1 MSGSVTHE
9 SGKGT
14 THGGGGGTFGTTDES
29 NTSTQIS
36 KILAWAETQIKSTA
50 WSGRCQA
57 FVARAYQA
65 GTGNIAS
72 ASSAKLARELWM
84 KKGTANDL
92 KPPAGAAVYF
102 TGTPVNGILYGHVA
116 LSAGDGLIYDP
127 VDHVYK
133 SYLTKNMHNGYL
145 GWGWNGGTR
154 PTGASEKK
162 DASNASYGGGSTE
175 NTALDILTGNQNSE
189 KETVE
194 ISTVSV
200 INETGTLTGKSSSSI
215 GDLTGDDDMFL
226 LIQGNDR
233 IYKPLIADDVHVIWE
248 RTGAPGKMTFS
259 FADIDGMDI
268 SEGNAVAFRYRQK
281 KVFFGYIFTLERD
294 SDREKVSVTCY
305 DQLRYFKNKDNF
317 VYHAKYSDM
326 LKNNICKKYGFRM
339 GTIEDTGY
347 CIPTRLED
355 GSLFDICEDA
365 ASFTLLNNGKRFI
378 LFDDF
383 GGICL
388 RSMENMLLPIL
399 LDYDTTGKWTMK
411 STIDSDVAN
420 RIVLKKDNNET
431 GVREL
436 TIVNDGETQKKWG
449 ILVLEE
455 DADENSTASEIQ
467 AKAKSLLKY
476 YNRLNKTFRAEQCI
490 GDIRVRG
497 GSLLPAYFDIGNGKK
512 IQNLMIVNK
521 VEHTFSETVHTMD
534 LHLFGGDFSA

>member
-1 MSGSVTHE
+1 MA
-9 SGKGT
+9 
-14 THGGGGGTFGTTDES
+14 
-29 NTSTQIS
+29 NTSRLS
-36 KILAWAETQIKSTA
+36 KIIEYAESKLGSREFH
-50 WSGRCQA
+50 GLCQA
-57 FVARAYQA
+57 FVYRAVSA
-65 GTGNIAS
+65 GIGEHTS
-72 ASSAKLARELWM
+72 QPTAKKARESWM
-84 KKGTANDL
+84 LSGTKKDL

-102 TGTPVNGILYGHVA
+102 YGTGPDAFIYGHVA
-116 LSAGDGLIYDP
+116 LSAGNGYIYDP
-127 VDHVYK
+127 VDTVK
-133 SYLTKNMHNGYL
+133 KVKLKQNMNGGYL
-145 GWGWNGGTR
+145 GYGWEGGVSLFAESLLYGDSSGSAGSSAGTSGSF
-154 PTGASEKK
+154 TGTSGN
-162 DASNASYGGGSTE
+162 S
-175 NTALDILTGNQNSE
+175 ALDILTGNQNSE

-399 LDYDTTGKWTMK
+399 LDRDTTGKWTLK

-467 AKAKSLLKY
+467 SKAKSLLKY

-490 GDIRVRG
+490 GDVRVRG
-497 GSLLPAYFDIGNGKK
+497 GSLLPAYFDIGNGMK